1 MSQANPLIP
10 SGISSTCSSFLTS
23 LDTDTALAS
32 CASPLVN
39 ATADFGPSGNS
50 TGTASASTIS
60 SALNNVCSSTTSCDQ
75 STVRGL
81 LASFYGNCT
90 AELTS
95 SVNSDVI
102 RTYDVLYSLIP
113 FKEAICSKDDSGR
126 YCVSTLNTTSSAAS
140 TVRLAGSSSSGD
152 SLYSSVSLSS
162 KRDDQ
167 VAFVPNVTTYS
178 SDNLLFLYLTAGLTS
193 EQLCTTC
200 TQEIMTAYM
209 NFESSVAYAPGLA
222 NSPMLSGQTALY
234 NGIQTTCGSTFL
246 SGSVVAAGGS
256 ISSGLL
262 DSAASA
268 RAQVGQVVVAGSML
282 GALAFGAVTL
292 LL

>member
-1 MSQANPLIP
+1 M
-10 SGISSTCSSFLTS
+10 
-23 LDTDTALAS
+23 
-32 CASPLVN
+32 N

-113 FKEAICSKDDSGR
+113 FKEAVCSKDDSGR
-126 YCVSTLNTTSSAAS
+126 YCVSSLNTTSSAAS
-140 TVRLAGSSSSGD
+140 TVRLAGSSSSSGD

-178 SDNLLFLYLTAGLTS
+178 SDNLLFLYLSPDLTS

-234 NGIQTTCGSTFL
+234 NGIQSICGSTFL